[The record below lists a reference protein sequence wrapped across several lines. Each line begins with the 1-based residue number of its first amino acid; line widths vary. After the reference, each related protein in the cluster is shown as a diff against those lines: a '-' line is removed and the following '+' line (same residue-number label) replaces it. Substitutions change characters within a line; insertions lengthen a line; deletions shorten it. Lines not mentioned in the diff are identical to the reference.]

1 MWYYISLQQFCV
13 FNLWVS
19 ITLCTI
25 VLLVKLMRKI
35 FYGWWVVIG
44 AFILL
49 LCTTGSRIYAFPVFF
64 EAMLNDMGW
73 SRAQTAG
80 ALSIGLLL
88 SGSLTPIIGMLIHKI
103 GVRKIMVSGSLI
115 ACTGYL
121 LLSTVTEIWQ
131 FYFFYGVIVAI
142 GSACTSIV
150 PNMTA
155 VEGWFAQKK
164 STALGIASAGVGAGG
179 AVMAPLAGTLIALYS
194 WQTAFL
200 YLAGIIALVG
210 IPVSFFIMRTPDE
223 KKYSLVEKT
232 QEKITQDNLPGLA
245 GVSLRQAI
253 KIKTFWLI
261 SAAAMLWAWSYSTGL
276 IHQVAF
282 AVDIGI
288 EKLVAAGAVGL
299 LSGFSIPARVI
310 FGRLGDILQKKY
322 VFMMGT
328 LLQTMAFIVL
338 MRTTSIGMLYLYAA
352 LIGFNLGAVTPIL
365 PGLIAEHFG
374 RRHFGTIY
382 GAAFFI
388 QTLGMVIGPI
398 FAGWIFDNSGSY
410 YSAFLTAASLSFAS
424 MIAIYFTGKRPAH
437 TPQEIN

>member
-1 MWYYISLQQFCV
+1 
-13 FNLWVS
+13 
-19 ITLCTI
+19 
-25 VLLVKLMRKI
+25 MRKL

-64 EAMLNDMGW
+64 EAMLNDTGW

-88 SGSLTPIIGMLIHKI
+88 SGSITPVIGMLIHKI
-103 GVRKIMVSGSLI
+103 GVRRIMLFGSLV
-115 ACTGYL
+115 ACTGYI
-121 LLSTVTEIWQ
+121 LLSTVTQIWQ
-131 FYFFYGVIVAI
+131 FYLFYGVIVAI

-150 PNMTA
+150 PSMTA

-179 AVMAPLAGTLIALYS
+179 AIMAPVAGKLIALYG

-210 IPVSFFIMRTPDE
+210 IPVSFFIMRTPGE
-223 KKYSLVEKT
+223 KNYSFAEET
-232 QEKITQDNLPGLA
+232 QGKVMQNNLPELA
-245 GVSLRQAI
+245 GASLKQAM
-253 KIKTFWLI
+253 KTKAFWLI
-261 SAAAMLWAWSYSTGL
+261 AGAAMLWAWSYSTGL

-299 LSGFSIPARVI
+299 LSGFSIPARII
-310 FGRLGDILQKKY
+310 FGRLGDTVQKRY

-328 LLQTMAFIVL
+328 LLQMMAFIVL
-338 MRTTSIGMLYLYAA
+338 MRTTNIEMLYLYAA

-365 PGLIAEHFG
+365 PGLIVEHFG
-374 RRHFGTIY
+374 RRNFGTIY
-382 GAAFFI
+382 GATFFL

-398 FAGWIFDNSGSY
+398 FGGWIFDTTGSY
-410 YSAFLTAASLSFAS
+410 YSAFLTAASLSLAS
-424 MIAIYFTGKRPAH
+424 MVVIYFTGNTSSEK
-437 TPQEIN
+437 E

>member
-1 MWYYISLQQFCV
+1 
-13 FNLWVS
+13 
-19 ITLCTI
+19 
-25 VLLVKLMRKI
+25 MRKI
-35 FYGWWVVIG
+35 FYGWWVVSG

-64 EAMLNDMGW
+64 DAMLHDMGW

-80 ALSIGLLL
+80 ALSLGLLL
-88 SGSLTPIIGMLIHKI
+88 SGSITPVIGMLIHKI
-103 GVRKIMVSGSLI
+103 GVRKIMLFGSLV
-115 ACTGYL
+115 ACTGYI

-131 FYFFYGVIVAI
+131 FYLFYGVIVAI

-150 PNMTA
+150 PNMTT
-155 VEGWFAQKK
+155 VEGWFTQKK

-179 AVMAPLAGTLIALYS
+179 AVMAPVAGTLIALYG

-200 YLAGIIALVG
+200 YLAGITALVG
-210 IPVSFFIMRTPDE
+210 IPVSFFIMRTPGE
-223 KKYSLVEKT
+223 KNYSFIKKT
-232 QEKITQDNLPGLA
+232 QEKVIQDNPPELA
-245 GVSLRQAI
+245 GASLSQAM
-253 KIKTFWLI
+253 KTKPFWLI
-261 SAAAMLWAWSYSTGL
+261 AAAAMLWAWSYSTGL

-288 EKLVAAGAVGL
+288 DKLAAAGAVGL
-299 LSGFSIPARVI
+299 LSGFSIPARI
-310 FGRLGDILQKKY
+310 MFGRLGDIIQKRY

-328 LLQTMAFIVL
+328 LLQMVAFIVL
-338 MRTTSIGMLYLYAA
+338 MRTTNIGMLYLYAA

-382 GAAFFI
+382 GAAFFL

-398 FAGWIFDNSGSY
+398 FGGWIFDTTGSY
-410 YSAFLTAASLSFAS
+410 YSAFLTAASLSLAS
-424 MIAIYFTGKRPAH
+424 MIVVYFTGNTSSEK
-437 TPQEIN
+437 E